1 MRLAAGLWL
10 CASCSRP
17 FPWSNHFPCGEWR
30 AVESKAERHSGCSLV
45 GVIDVWPLKALPAL
59 FICLLL
65 FFQWFF
71 QYCFSLRR
79 CVSCAELEGWGGVQP
94 AMSTISE
101 PIDIMAIHKSN
112 LIAPE
117 SKMCWFGSLR
127 EAELT
132 ESLFKL
138 LMRTTDVEACT
149 IVLMIVFVRVL
160 KLCHNLR
167 RPQFR

>member
-17 FPWSNHFPCGEWR
+17 FPWSNHFPTRQRTWQRRAKQKDTADAVWSAWLMSVLWR
-30 AVESKAERHSGCSLV
+30 PHLLSLFASYCFSSGFHSIV
-45 GVIDVWPLKALPAL
+45 
-59 FICLLL
+59 
-65 FFQWFF
+65 
-71 QYCFSLRR
+71 FSLRR
-79 CVSCAELEGWGGVQP
+79 CVSRTELEGWGGPQP
-94 AMSTISE
+94 ALSTISE

-149 IVLMIVFVRVL
+149 IKTDDCICQSSEAV
-160 KLCHNLR
+160 
-167 RPQFR
+167 P